1 MPLYHLETH
10 QSHRIG
16 WLRAAVLGANDG
28 IISTASLMVSVAA
41 SGAPHRQVLIAG
53 LAGLSAG
60 ALSMAAGEYVSVQS
74 QADIEAFDLA
84 KERAELLEDPAHELA
99 ELAAIYRSRGLDVA
113 TALTVATQLTAHD
126 ALGAHARDELGI
138 TDTLSARPIQAAL
151 SSAAAFVAGAG
162 LPVMAC
168 FMAAMLAMQTQL
180 SSFIMGS
187 ALLSLALL
195 GYIAARAGGS
205 HGSMDSAKS
214 VARMLLW
221 GMIAMSCS
229 ALIGHLFGVALG

>member
-1 MPLYHLETH
+1 MARHHLETH

-41 SGAPHRQVLIAG
+41 SGATQPQVLLAG

-60 ALSMAAGEYVSVQS
+60 ALAMAAGEYVSVQS
-74 QADIEAFDLA
+74 QADTEAFDLA
-84 KERAELLEDPAHELA
+84 KERAELLDDPAHELA
-99 ELAAIYRSRGLDVA
+99 ELAAIYRSRGLDAA
-113 TALTVATQLTAHD
+113 TAAVVAQQLTAHD
-126 ALGAHARDELGI
+126 ALGSHARDELGI
-138 TDTLSARPIQAAL
+138 TETLRARPIQAAL
-151 SSAAAFVAGAG
+151 SSAAAFAAGAG
-162 LPVMAC
+162 LPVI
-168 FMAAMLAMQTQL
+168 AAAIAVQAQL
-180 SSFIMGS
+180 STFIMGS

-214 VARMLLW
+214 VGRMVLW
-221 GMIAMSCS
+221 GVIAMGCS
-229 ALIGHLFGVALG
+229 ALIGRWFGVALG